1 MRQPE
6 RSRPGGSAASGVEA
20 PGDCARLVLGEA
32 SHAHPLGYPPRLA
45 GARSRGARLDHRGR
59 ECPVTS
65 SGKKLPLLSLGP
77 LGAGVPTHVC
87 RLRPPWPFLL
97 LAPPCT
103 PRRPPRS
110 SPHRLFLRQ
119 LACQLLHV
127 GRAVL
132 ELGRYPGVTCAVRV
146 ASGRLCIAAG
156 MLSRLRQLFRYDRK
170 CGRSEHRSLVPNVG
184 TSTSRGEVLLAL
196 N

>member
-87 RLRPPWPFLL
+87 RLRSPWPLLL

-110 SPHRLFLRQ
+110 SPHRLCTPPAGVSAPACRSCRPGTRQ
-119 LACQLLHV
+119 APMDSLCREDRLWQTLH
-127 GRAVL
+127 
-132 ELGRYPGVTCAVRV
+132 
-146 ASGRLCIAAG
+146 
-156 MLSRLRQLFRYDRK
+156 
-170 CGRSEHRSLVPNVG
+170 CGRDAFPLTPAFQIRPQVRTERAQKLG
-184 TSTSRGEVLLAL
+184 A
-196 N
+196 

>member
-87 RLRPPWPFLL
+87 RLRSPWPFLL

-110 SPHRLFLRQ
+110 SPHRLCTPPAGVSAPACRSCRPGTRQ
-119 LACQLLHV
+119 V
-127 GRAVL
+127 
-132 ELGRYPGVTCAVRV
+132 PGATCAVRV

-156 MLSRLRQLFRYDRK
+156 MLSRLRQLSRYDRK
-170 CGRSEHRSLVPNVG
+170 CGRSEHRSLVPNAG
-184 TSTSRGEVLLAL
+184 TPASRGEVLLAL